1 MLDKGLLLNEEKV
14 WFTLIS
20 RMRRN
25 EKGLDFLM
33 TIYFDHELTD
43 LDYVSIAFFN
53 LSLKK
58 SDKSIQS
65 RITNQ
70 N

>member
-1 MLDKGLLLNEEKV
+1 
-14 WFTLIS
+14 
-20 RMRRN
+20 
-25 EKGLDFLM
+25 M

-65 RITNQ
+65 TITNQ